1 MPFDLQAKTSVII
14 RIKVRKLK
22 RVLRGTDTSCLITL
36 SIKYHYICNTKI
48 SKSIEISF
56 GGGGS
61 GGNTGSCGGGVGW
74 WWWLGGSG
82 RGGAANG
89 NGHYSNCESRGNGEA
104 EGKDK
109 GSGGGGGCVPAVFKC
124 LFAAG
129 PIINFYNPLAGLA
142 ISTMEQIYDLQESIN
157 DNYRKYKRSL
167 SNKLREKFSKALP
180 IFEKWQPIIELAL
193 DLSTKLIE
201 CQSGISENCGNS
213 KRAKRSLT
221 SDEAINIYSPFL
233 YKHDLAPVFAEALVA
248 IHNINELLIE
258 VFGQKQLLNDSIS
271 QLIKQ
276 FQLDSSENGEKIS
289 ENEYKLLEKSMNT
302 TNRLD
307 NLMKRINNTVIL
319 QEDLDLFNTINTTNN
334 YMNLTLIRKK
344 ILKYKSDLK
353 RANEY
358 GFWSIFDWLK
368 LTANAFDQAPIRKG
382 VCAKV
387 IIRLSQHLVLTREIF
402 EAELQMFNT
411 EVVDLTSV
419 NISLRIKRVSNN
431 DNKANMVLMSD
442 LYFHMSEPTL
452 ISFSSID
459 GQGILRAGDRGVAKW
474 LLTPT
479 KLAAPTHSIDYIVDG
494 FVKYKL
500 NNTKILIEIY
510 PERITVSPDPS
521 LTLIYFLEKYVQSDD
536 PLTTGLIEPKVPFVL
551 GLLIVNNGY
560 GVAKNLKIQT
570 SQPEIIEN
578 KSGLLIDFSIIS
590 FYLNNVIEAS
600 SLNVFIG
607 NVKPFEVKHAIW
619 YMESTLKGTFS
630 RLNATLVNENQFGD
644 KQLSLIDQVEY
655 KQLLKAVKLDK
666 QDDDDLVD
674 FLVIEKANYKVYS
687 SNNPLHP
694 LNVVYILN
702 TTIIYDYLTNAL
714 LINLKLELVYDT
726 WYLTHVKLNG
736 VNLNGVHILDTI
748 RSDDGSKLS
757 KENVWLNQFEEE
769 YTWIVSI
776 FDFNKDR
783 KSLEY
788 KVKLSEKI
796 NLKTAKTTK
805 LISSTNLNFSD
816 LLASNYTPN
825 SKEIS
830 IGNKKI
836 SLKRIFLY
844 VLFATIFIVV
854 AILIWLLLVICKSR
868 RKENKKKN
876 REKITNLKEDHKLI
890 E

>member
-1 MPFDLQAKTSVII
+1 MPFDLSAKTSVII

-22 RVLRGTDTSCLITL
+22 RVIRGTDSSCLITL

-48 SKSIEISF
+48 SKAIEISF

-61 GGNTGSCGGGVGW
+61 GENTGSCGGGGGW
-74 WWWLGGSG
+74 WWWLGR
-82 RGGAANG
+82 RGVGGGGNG
-89 NGHYSNCESRGNGEA
+89 NGHYSNCESRSNGEA

-109 GSGGGGGCVPAVFKC
+109 GSGGGGGCVPAVF
-124 LFAAG
+124 
-129 PIINFYNPLAGLA
+129 NPLAGLA
-142 ISTMEQIYDLQESIN
+142 ISTMEQIYDLQASIN
-157 DNYRKYKRSL
+157 DNGRKYKREV

-180 IFEKWQPIIELAL
+180 IFEKWQPTIELAL
-193 DLSTKLIE
+193 DLSSKLIE

-213 KRAKRSLT
+213 KRAKRSLN

-233 YKHDLAPVFAEALVA
+233 YKHDLAPVLAEALIA
-248 IHNINELLIE
+248 IHNINELFIE
-258 VFGQKQLLNDSIS
+258 VIGEKQLLNDSIS
-271 QLIKQ
+271 QLIIQ
-276 FQLDSSENGEKIS
+276 FQLDSSEYGEKIS
-289 ENEYKLLEKSMNT
+289 ENEYKLLEKAMNT

-307 NLMKRINNTVIL
+307 NLMKRINNTLIL
-319 QEDLDLFNTINTTNN
+319 HEDLNLFNTINTTIN
-334 YMNLTLIRKK
+334 YMNLTLIGKK

-358 GFWSIFDWLK
+358 GFWSIFDWLR

-431 DNKANMVLMSD
+431 DKANMVLMSD
-442 LYFHMSEPTL
+442 LYFHVSEPTL

-459 GQGILRAGDRGVAKW
+459 GKGILRAGDRGSAKW

-479 KLAAPTHSIDYIVDG
+479 KLAAAAHSIDYIVDG

-500 NNTKILIEIY
+500 NYTKILIEIY

-536 PLTTGLIEPKVPFVL
+536 PLTTGLVEPTVPFVL

-560 GVAKNLKIQT
+560 GVARNLKIQT

-655 KQLLKAVKLDK
+655 KQLLKAVKLDN

-674 FLVIEKANYKVYS
+674 FLVIEKSNYKVYP
-687 SNNPLHP
+687 SNNPLYP
-694 LNVVYILN
+694 INVVYISN
-702 TTIIYDYLTNAL
+702 TTIVYDYLTNTL
-714 LINLKLELVYDT
+714 LINLKLEFVYDS

-736 VNLNGVHILDTI
+736 INLNGFYVLETI
-748 RSDDGSKLS
+748 RSNDASILS
-757 KENVWLNQFEEE
+757 KENVWLNQFEDE
-769 YTWIVSI
+769 YTWIASI
-776 FDFNKDR
+776 FDFNQDK
-783 KSLEY
+783 KSLAY
-788 KVKLSEKI
+788 TVKLAKKL
-796 NLKTAKTTK
+796 NLKIVKTTK
-805 LISSTNLNFSD
+805 LISSKNLNFRD
-816 LLASNYTPN
+816 LLTPN
-825 SKEIS
+825 SKEKS

-836 SLKRIFLY
+836 SLKTIFLY
-844 VLFATIFIVV
+844 VLFAAIFIVV
-854 AILIWLLLVICKSR
+854 AILISLLLIICKSG

-876 REKITNLKEDHKLI
+876 KEEIINLKEDHKLI